1 MIDKKMN
8 KTQLRTAA
16 KVSSNAMA
24 KLFFN
29 TRDELTVIDSE
40 EIAVVQANGNYS
52 KVLTIY
58 RREIML
64 TSGISKVEQVL
75 KNLKEKK
82 SKFVRVGRSLI
93 VNHSFLQKIDLMKQ
107 VMVLSGQGNEIK
119 VNVSKKTLKIYKD
132 AIAKSIKIKNNET
145 VHIGNR
151 GESTL

>member
-1 MIDKKMN
+1 
-8 KTQLRTAA
+8 
-16 KVSSNAMA
+16 MA

>member
-1 MIDKKMN
+1 MG
-8 KTQLRTAA
+8 
-16 KVSSNAMA
+16 

-29 TRDELTVIDSE
+29 TRDELTVVDSE

>member
-1 MIDKKMN
+1 
-8 KTQLRTAA
+8 
-16 KVSSNAMA
+16 MA

-82 SKFVRVGRSLI
+82 SKFVRVGRSRI

>member
-1 MIDKKMN
+1 
-8 KTQLRTAA
+8 
-16 KVSSNAMA
+16 MA

-93 VNHSFLQKIDLMKQ
+93 VNHSFLQRIDLMKQ
-107 VMVLSGQGNEIK
+107 VMVLSVQGNEIK

>member
-1 MIDKKMN
+1 
-8 KTQLRTAA
+8 
-16 KVSSNAMA
+16 MA

-132 AIAKSIKIKNNET
+132 AIAKSIKIKRLRCGSPWIA
-145 VHIGNR
+145 HQAC
-151 GESTL
+151 

>member
-1 MIDKKMN
+1 
-8 KTQLRTAA
+8 
-16 KVSSNAMA
+16 MA

-145 VHIGNR
+145 VYIGNR

>member
-1 MIDKKMN
+1 
-8 KTQLRTAA
+8 
-16 KVSSNAMA
+16 MA

-119 VNVSKKTLKIYKD
+119 VNVSKKTLKIYKN

>member
-1 MIDKKMN
+1 
-8 KTQLRTAA
+8 
-16 KVSSNAMA
+16 MA

-40 EIAVVQANGNYS
+40 EIAVVEANGNYS

>member
-1 MIDKKMN
+1 
-8 KTQLRTAA
+8 
-16 KVSSNAMA
+16 MA

-29 TRDELTVIDSE
+29 TRDELTVVDSE

-107 VMVLSGQGNEIK
+107 VMVLSGQGTEIK
-119 VNVSKKTLKIYKD
+119 VNVSKKTLKIYKN

>member
-1 MIDKKMN
+1 
-8 KTQLRTAA
+8 
-16 KVSSNAMA
+16 MA

-119 VNVSKKTLKIYKD
+119 VNVSKKTLKIYKN

-145 VHIGNR
+145 VHIGDR

>member
-1 MIDKKMN
+1 
-8 KTQLRTAA
+8 
-16 KVSSNAMA
+16 MA

-58 RREIML
+58 RREIMQ

-75 KNLKEKK
+75 KNIKEKK

-119 VNVSKKTLKIYKD
+119 VNVSKKTLRVYKD
-132 AIAKSIKIKNNET
+132 AIATSIKIKNNET
-145 VHIGNR
+145 VHIGDR

>member
-1 MIDKKMN
+1 
-8 KTQLRTAA
+8 
-16 KVSSNAMA
+16 MA

-145 VHIGNR
+145 VHIGDR

>member
-1 MIDKKMN
+1 
-8 KTQLRTAA
+8 
-16 KVSSNAMA
+16 MA

-132 AIAKSIKIKNNET
+132 AIAKSIKIKINET

>member
-1 MIDKKMN
+1 
-8 KTQLRTAA
+8 
-16 KVSSNAMA
+16 MA

-75 KNLKEKK
+75 KSIKEKK

-107 VMVLSGQGNEIK
+107 VMILSGQGNEIK

-145 VHIGNR
+145 VHIGNG
-151 GESTL
+151 GESAL

>member
-1 MIDKKMN
+1 
-8 KTQLRTAA
+8 
-16 KVSSNAMA
+16 MA

-64 TSGISKVEQVL
+64 TSGISMVEQVL

-119 VNVSKKTLKIYKD
+119 VNVSKKTLKIYKN

>member
-1 MIDKKMN
+1 
-8 KTQLRTAA
+8 
-16 KVSSNAMA
+16 MA

-107 VMVLSGQGNEIK
+107 VMVLSGQGNDIK

>member
-1 MIDKKMN
+1 
-8 KTQLRTAA
+8 
-16 KVSSNAMA
+16 MA

-29 TRDELTVIDSE
+29 TRDELTVVDSE

-119 VNVSKKTLKIYKD
+119 VNVSKKTLRVYKD
-132 AIAKSIKIKNNET
+132 AIATSIKIKNNET
-145 VHIGNR
+145 VHIGDR

>member
-1 MIDKKMN
+1 
-8 KTQLRTAA
+8 
-16 KVSSNAMA
+16 MA

-132 AIAKSIKIKNNET
+132 AIAKSIK
-145 VHIGNR
+145 
-151 GESTL
+151 

>member
-1 MIDKKMN
+1 
-8 KTQLRTAA
+8 
-16 KVSSNAMA
+16 MA

-29 TRDELTVIDSE
+29 IRDELTVIDSE